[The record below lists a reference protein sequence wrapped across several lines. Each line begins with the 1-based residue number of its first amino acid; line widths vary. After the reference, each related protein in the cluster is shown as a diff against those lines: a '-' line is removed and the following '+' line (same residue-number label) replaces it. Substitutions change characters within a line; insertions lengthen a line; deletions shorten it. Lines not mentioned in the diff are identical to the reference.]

1 MRIICTT
8 PTRKEWNARINA
20 IKSREF
26 AVLTAADILDM
37 DDFEVKLL
45 MLYNPQFYVLAI
57 EALGSYID
65 LFLDEI
71 REWDV
76 SLATISSLDELLTD
90 CDYFGDDFEGRRREF
105 ITFFLDCLWDYA
117 SPSDR

>member
-8 PTRKEWNARINA
+8 PNQKEWNARINA

-26 AVLTAADILDM
+26 AALTAADILNM

-45 MLYNPQFYVLAI
+45 MLYNAQFYTLAI
-57 EALGSYID
+57 QALGSYIG
-65 LFLDEI
+65 LFLNEI
-71 REWDV
+71 REWDD
-76 SLATISSLDELLTD
+76 SLANISNLDALLTD

-105 ITFFLDCLWDYA
+105 ITFFLDYLWD
-117 SPSDR
+117 

>member
-8 PTRKEWNARINA
+8 PNQKDWNARIDA

-26 AVLTAADILDM
+26 SALTAADILDM
-37 DDFEVKLL
+37 DAFEVRLL
-45 MLYNPQFYVLAI
+45 MLYNAQFYTLAI
-57 EALGSYID
+57 AALGNYIS

-71 REWDV
+71 REWDDCLT
-76 SLATISSLDELLTD
+76 SIANLDELLTD
-90 CDYFGDDFEGRRREF
+90 CDYFGNDYNGRRREF
-105 ITFFLDCLWDYA
+105 IYVFLDCLWDYA